1 MKTLLQEELPYQI
14 LSVVL
19 ALELLT
25 LVALSPR
32 TSGFE
37 PLGFHAISSLR
48 FVGLMALG
56 AVLYQHPPRV
66 AIVALGLWAI
76 ILFPPELWAFSLEA
90 REGFP
95 LTLFSSTLAGFGAF
109 AFAKLLP
116 NASQVFP
123 MLGVLALFINGFQP
137 SLYST
142 PLLLLFASSMLMLLV
157 LFFKKLSLQ
166 GVS

>member
-1 MKTLLQEELPYQI
+1 MKALLQEELPYQI

-48 FVGLMALG
+48 FLGLMILG
-56 AVLYQHPPRV
+56 AVLYEHPPRM
-66 AIVALGLWAI
+66 ALVALGLWSI

-116 NASQVFP
+116 GASQVFVV
-123 MLGVLALFINGFQP
+123 LGVLSLFFNGFQP
-137 SLYST
+137 SLYSV
-142 PLLLLFASSMLMLLV
+142 PLLLLFASSMLMLLA
-157 LFFKKLSLQ
+157 LYFKKPFSQ
-166 GVS
+166 GAS